1 MGAYTSIKTLMASP
15 TQIPSIAEMIEND
28 FRQDGFEVTSQTS
41 VTGELTL
48 VMNKKGFLR
57 SFFGLDQRL
66 YVKMNA
72 SGDKT
77 YFEARSNILVK
88 AIVYLVILTIAELLL
103 PFLAPLFFAMEVTY
117 IVGLVKQA
125 KLDNRALAISEKF
138 ETFSP
143 VTVVAAETATQT
155 VFCTTCGKSVPAGN
169 KFCPE
174 CGAEL

>member
-28 FRQDGFEVTSQTS
+28 FRQEGFEVTSQTS
-41 VTGELTL
+41 VTGELML

-88 AIVYLVILTIAELLL
+88 AIVYQVILTIAELLL
-103 PFLAPLFFAMEVTY
+103 PFLALLFFAMEVTY

-125 KLDNRALAISEKF
+125 KLDNRALAVAEKF

-155 VFCTTCGKSVPAGN
+155 VFCTTCGKSVSAGN